1 MKVVITLLIAL
12 ISLDFA
18 QNRIALTFD
27 DGPCSNGNSLLDEIE
42 KAGVPATFF
51 LIGQNVAGNEAQ
63 VKRAAGIGDIGCHG
77 WGYDSNPSYSDIQRN
92 IQAVSNAGGNCKFFR
107 CPNLEYGSCVQ
118 SAQTAGVALIGTDVI
133 GQDWNSIST
142 SQVVSNIVIAA
153 HNGGIALLHWPN
165 TAPETVQAVGQIVT
179 QLKAKN
185 YSFATVSQLCGNLS
199 AGKRVDSC

>member
-1 MKVVITLLIAL
+1 MKAVFSLLVAL
-12 ISLDFA
+12 VSLDFA

-92 IQAVSNAGGNCKFFR
+92 QQAVANAGGNCKFFR
-107 CPNLEYGSCVQ
+107 CPNLDYGSCVQ
-118 SAQTAGVALIGTDVI
+118 NAAQAGFALIGTDVI

-142 SQVVSNIVIAA
+142 SQVVSNIVNAA

-165 TAPETVQAVGQIVT
+165 TAPETVQAVGQIVS
-179 QLKAKN
+179 QLKGKS
-185 YSFATVSQLCGNLS
+185 YSFVTVSALCGNLQ
-199 AGKRVDSC
+199 AGQRYDKC